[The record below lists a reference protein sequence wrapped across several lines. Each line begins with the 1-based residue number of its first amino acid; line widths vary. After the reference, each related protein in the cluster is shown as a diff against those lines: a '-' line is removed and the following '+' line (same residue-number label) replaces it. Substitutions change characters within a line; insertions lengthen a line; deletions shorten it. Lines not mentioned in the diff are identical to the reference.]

1 MQTCDRGGR
10 DKYAIK
16 TRLSLFVTKY
26 SCLCGLNKFP
36 EKNLYSLFGSDLL
49 HERIRGS
56 AAGEGALSLTIAS
69 CKEKITYILETIW
82 IKPTSSTCFLINP
95 YSSILLRTTF
105 SPMFE
110 PTFLVNQFWFSFGSF
125 GKATIQYSAQMDF
138 LWADKI
144 GSNP

>member
-36 EKNLYSLFGSDLL
+36 EKKFVQF
-49 HERIRGS
+49 IRQW
-56 AAGEGALSLTIAS
+56 LTPWENQRFCGWGRSSITNNRFLQR
-69 CKEKITYILETIW
+69 KITYILETIW
-82 IKPTSSTCFLINP
+82 IKLTSSTCFLINP